1 MCKKV
6 CPIRNL
12 SSLDGFFKAISDM
25 VLEEN
30 GVVFGARSKE
40 DKYYFLEC
48 HVRLVDYHSDEVI
61 RYIQFRYKGQGWW
74 QTGLRMQF
82 LKEDYFFSNRS
93 RLDPYM
99 AAFLNEVNLNE
110 ACYHC
115 KFKAKEKNA
124 DFSIGDAWNINR
136 IRVNMDDDRGITIVL
151 VNSEKGI
158 KFIKKLEEKN
168 HLYEISVEEA
178 MFAREEWNPDKKIPD
193 NRKIFLT
200 DLKEKGFRYAY
211 EHNVRKKK

>member
-1 MCKKV
+1 
-6 CPIRNL
+6 
-12 SSLDGFFKAISDM
+12 M

-211 EHNVRKKK
+211 EHNVIKKK